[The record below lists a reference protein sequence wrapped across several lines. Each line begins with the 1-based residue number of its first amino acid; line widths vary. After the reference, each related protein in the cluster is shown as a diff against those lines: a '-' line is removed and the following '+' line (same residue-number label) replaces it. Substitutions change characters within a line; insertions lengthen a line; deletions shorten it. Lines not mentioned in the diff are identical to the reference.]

1 VIAYSSKVINKLR
14 EEFDEELRK
23 IIIDYRPSGNEDSIA
38 YIDTCAQDNV
48 WRIDS
53 GMKYLKEIDR
63 QYGKAVVGVT
73 GDKKALSYKGK
84 HDVIDRVHLGEV
96 TSNRISLTKI
106 LDRGGEI

>member
-1 VIAYSSKVINKLR
+1 MSGGDELTIAYSSNVITKLR
-14 EEFDEELRK
+14 KEFDEELRR
-23 IIIDYRPSGNEDSIA
+23 IISDYKPSDNEDSIA

-73 GDKKALSYKGK
+73 GDKKALSY
-84 HDVIDRVHLGEV
+84 
-96 TSNRISLTKI
+96 
-106 LDRGGEI
+106 RG